1 MNCIQPWAP
10 AEETLRLV
18 PKAVS
23 ILLMPASTCQG
34 IPYSVPQDW

>member
-1 MNCIQPWAP
+1 MNCIQPIAP

-23 ILLMPASTCQG
+23 IRLIEASTCHG
-34 IPYSVPQDW
+34 IEYSVPQAW